1 MQFHLWAILSETQRS
16 LSGWLE
22 CLRQTWN
29 ANAHPPASISVLSF
43 LQVLGARI
51 RCYRVS
57 RISAGFSLD
66 ALWPPTKC
74 KPSDIHFHSHL
85 EVLLEIKCH
94 IHVFFHHFIGIKLCH
109 CFWFLC
115 FSDMSWKS
123 SWLFCPLTVFSHK
136 LCGFYK
142 AVLNSILIFVALM
155 QTWLCLEI
163 GCIVW
168 ILLMNGPYAPE
179 SIVEGVLG
187 DKKAQEERTEKG
199 LWECR
204 VYSVTWE
211 PGAAWGLD
219 KG

>member
-1 MQFHLWAILSETQRS
+1 MQRS
-16 LSGWLE
+16 LSGWQE

-29 ANAHPPASISVLSF
+29 ANTHSPASISVLSF
-43 LQVLGARI
+43 LQMLGAHI
-51 RCYRVS
+51 RCYRVPW
-57 RISAGFSLD
+57 ISAGFSLD
-66 ALWPPTKC
+66 ALWPPTRC
-74 KPSDIHFHSHL
+74 KPSDIHFHSHI

-94 IHVFFHHFIGIKLCH
+94 IHCCICLFSPFHRCQVVPLLLILTFFWYVTDKVLDCSAPI
-109 CFWFLC
+109 
-115 FSDMSWKS
+115 
-123 SWLFCPLTVFSHK
+123 LFFSHE

-142 AVLNSILIFVALM
+142 AVLNSIVIFVALM

-163 GCIVW
+163 GCIAW

-179 SIVEGVLG
+179 SVVEGVLG

-204 VYSVTWE
+204 VFSVTWE

-219 KG
+219 KRQRVKFD